1 MFIRI
6 LIFTSCIALLVSLL
20 GVMPIHGESD
30 VYDNVLRLH
39 VLANS
44 DSESDQALKLKVRD
58 AIVRYTEELLVNVQT
73 QKEAKQ
79 RVEEGLGYIEALAR
93 QTVVENGF
101 EYDVSVMLGVEE
113 YPTRNYES
121 LAFPGGEYL
130 SLRVLIGEGAGQNW
144 WCVLFPPMCLS
155 AASAGDDAF
164 AQVGLNG
171 EQYNIITESDS
182 PKYKIRF
189 KLLETFG
196 AMFK

>member
-1 MFIRI
+1 MAKKLLTLILSLC
-6 LIFTSCIALLVSLL
+6 LIFLLL
-20 GVMPIHGESD
+20 GLLPVHGEEKIYGS
-30 VYDNVLRLH
+30 VIRLH

-121 LAFPGGEYL
+121 LAFPRGEYL